1 MWHTLTHIFWEGHKV
16 LWNLHRRFVLYSA
29 SQINS
34 VDFAKF
40 LLWEGHKIWKEFP
53 FFLNNLVCI
62 VKTKLDIFI
71 MFLRPSKNIWIVNIL
86 KQFKPKIQS
95 KTDSYY
101 QAPMIKLQC
110 PYIKCFL
117 KKLPFITMKPCLR
130 PQQPVE
136 VLVLLLMKVTIIP
149 SRNLNLLSLVRF
161 TKCPGHL
168 ESCKVCLPYFW
179 RCWKLH
185 MDLELNVPI
194 NDSTILRVRI
204 STYFFN
210 LYW

>member
-1 MWHTLTHIFWEGHKV
+1 
-16 LWNLHRRFVLYSA
+16 
-29 SQINS
+29 
-34 VDFAKF
+34 
-40 LLWEGHKIWKEFP
+40 
-53 FFLNNLVCI
+53 
-62 VKTKLDIFI
+62 
-71 MFLRPSKNIWIVNIL
+71 
-86 KQFKPKIQS
+86 
-95 KTDSYY
+95 
-101 QAPMIKLQC
+101 MIKLQC

-194 NDSTILRVRI
+194 NDSTILRVRTI
-204 STYFFN
+204 ISFLSTYM
-210 LYW
+210 YWLTFSKTKGQLISKCPFGVIVWTKIPTKKFDKFCRGQIIR